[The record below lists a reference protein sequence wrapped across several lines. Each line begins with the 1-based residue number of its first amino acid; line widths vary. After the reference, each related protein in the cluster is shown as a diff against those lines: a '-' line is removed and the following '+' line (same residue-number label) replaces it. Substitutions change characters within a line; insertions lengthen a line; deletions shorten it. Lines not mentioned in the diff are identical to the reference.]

1 MGLKQG
7 CPLSPTLFG
16 LYIDDF
22 EECVLAAAQ
31 RGMQLDLPSLGSE
44 AMPPL
49 LYADDMALL
58 ATSAEGL
65 QAQLGL
71 LQQYCERWG
80 LTVNTVKTKLL
91 LLSGARTQQLAL
103 EAAQQAGLTFGGAAM
118 EAVSSFKYLVH
129 CSDLPGRLGRPST
142 GCAGRQG
149 TQQHALAVR

>member
-1 MGLKQG
+1 M
-7 CPLSPTLFG
+7 
-16 LYIDDF
+16 
-22 EECVLAAAQ
+22 LAAAQ
-31 RGMQLDLPSLGSE
+31 QGMRLDLPVLGSE

-49 LYADDMALL
+49 LYADDMAPL

-118 EAVSSFKYLVH
+118 EAVNSFKYLGIWFTAAT
-129 CSDLPGRLGRPST
+129 CL
-142 GCAGRQG
+142 AGSAGPARAVLASK
-149 TQQHALAVR
+149 ALSRECGNPPQTPWC